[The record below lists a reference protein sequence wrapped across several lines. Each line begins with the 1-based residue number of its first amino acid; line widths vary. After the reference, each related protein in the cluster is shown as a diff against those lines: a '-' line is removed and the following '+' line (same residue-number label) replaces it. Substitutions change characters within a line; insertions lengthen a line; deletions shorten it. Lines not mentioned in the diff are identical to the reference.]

1 MAFKVIGLVARL
13 TSEKP
18 QSKGKD
24 VDVDN
29 IIQDVK
35 EKMIDNGEIANIIQ
49 KVLKMKKNKDKYKD
63 KNNKNMLQNKFE

>member
-13 TSEKP
+13 TNEKP
-18 QSKGKD
+18 QSKDKA
-24 VDVDN
+24 VDVDD

-49 KVLKMKKNKDKYKD
+49 KVLKMKKNKDKD